1 MWKWDNSCEKYFDDM
16 IFQEKFRKN
25 MFFHE
30 SFLEM
35 CKKGA
40 NTGGT
45 LKTFAV
51 LAKMLIIFLNIF
63 AKKFHKLVKTGKR
76 CFRFNECFMKGGYIG
91 II

>member
-1 MWKWDNSCEKYFDDM
+1 M
-16 IFQEKFRKN
+16 IFQEKFREN

-35 CKKGA
+35 CKTGA
-40 NTGGT
+40 NTRGT

-51 LAKMLIIFLNIF
+51 LAKILIIFANIFANIF
-63 AKKFHKLVKTGKR
+63 AKTKFFQYILPSKFRIFVKIAKR
-76 CFRFNECFMKGGYIG
+76 CFRFNECFMKGGHIG